1 MVFRLIDDVMI
12 RITNHIQEYLL
23 TSGIRSIQIVN
34 VERQR
39 VIYHIDDI
47 TKVEFISSGKTL
59 IIKL

>member
-1 MVFRLIDDVMI
+1 MIFRMIDNVMI
-12 RITNHIQEYLL
+12 RITNHIQKYLL

-34 VERQR
+34 VEKQH

-47 TKVEFISSGKTL
+47 TEVEFISSGKTL

>member
-34 VERQR
+34 VEKQR

-47 TKVEFISSGKTL
+47 IKVEFISSGKTL